1 MEDSYK
7 EIGKEGKGNTG
18 WHSYWRFTTTIIWKI
33 SDLCKETNTEKVSKI
48 YDRNTSDTSKRF
60 WKKNQ
65 EIFLRIDKK
74 IVKSSYQR
82 NQSQWRCRS
91 KRKLYFRYL
100 ETVRTRERWQK
111 EASYYPNETD
121 SMKAISRNQV
131 SFKKC
136 INVLSKKTKRKIF

>member
-48 YDRNTSDTSKRF
+48 YGTLL
-60 WKKNQ
+60 
-65 EIFLRIDKK
+65 IP
-74 IVKSSYQR
+74 VKDFGYQR

-131 SFKKC
+131 SFKKMYQC
-136 INVLSKKTKRKIF
+136 SK

>member
-48 YDRNTSDTSKRF
+48 YDWNTSDTSKRF

-91 KRKLYFRYL
+91 KR
-100 ETVRTRERWQK
+100 
-111 EASYYPNETD
+111 
-121 SMKAISRNQV
+121 
-131 SFKKC
+131 
-136 INVLSKKTKRKIF
+136 